1 MTTTESESST
11 SKKEYYDPAYFDS
24 DDDNDNEDSSM
35 NIDKSV
41 SKDRQKRRE
50 VLDNDELLYNPEE
63 DDTNEDWVAEQL
75 RAIAPSESGRKTK
88 RAMAKTD
95 AILTCPLCFAPV
107 CLSCQR
113 HEIYPNQYRAMF
125 VTNCR
130 PNFAERFRYKDSNEE
145 SGGGDDLYY
154 PVNCDIC
161 KTHIAMFDREEV
173 YHFFHVIA
181 S

>member
-1 MTTTESESST
+1 MTTAETESST
-11 SKKEYYDPAYFDS
+11 SKKEYYDQAYFDS
-24 DDDNDNEDSSM
+24 DEENDNDEPAM
-35 NIDKSV
+35 TVDKPT
-41 SKDRQKRRE
+41 SKDRQKKRE

-75 RAIAPSESGRKTK
+75 RAIAPSEKGRKSK
-88 RAMAKTD
+88 GSMAKTD
-95 AILTCPLCFAPV
+95 AILTCPLCFTPV

-113 HEIYPNQYRAMF
+113 HDLYPNQYRAMF

-130 PNFAERFRYKDSNEE
+130 PNFAERFRYKEPE
-145 SGGGDDLYY
+145 GGSGDDVYY

-161 KTHIAMFDREEV
+161 KTHIAMFDHEEV
-173 YHFFHVIA
+173 YHFFNVIA